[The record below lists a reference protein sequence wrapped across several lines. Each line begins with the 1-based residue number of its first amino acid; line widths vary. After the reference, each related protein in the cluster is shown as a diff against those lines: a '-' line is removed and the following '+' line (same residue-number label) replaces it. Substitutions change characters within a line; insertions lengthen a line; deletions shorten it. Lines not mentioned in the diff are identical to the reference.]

1 MENLTG
7 SNSVKK
13 AKVVSVIQVE
23 AKIGTGTKEDPV
35 RKVIQYWD
43 LDGNLLAERDLLNDL
58 IPEEGYRVSDQIFT
72 VNAVNKDF
80 QIFF

>member
-23 AKIGTGTKEDPV
+23 AKSEQEQKKTQYERLSSTGILME
-35 RKVIQYWD
+35 IC
-43 LDGNLLAERDLLNDL
+43 
-58 IPEEGYRVSDQIFT
+58 
-72 VNAVNKDF
+72 
-80 QIFF
+80 

>member
-13 AKVVSVIQVE
+13 ARVVSVIQVE

-43 LDGNLLAERDLLNDL
+43 LDGNVLAERDLLNDL
-58 IPEEGYRVSDQIFT
+58 IPEEG
-72 VNAVNKDF
+72 
-80 QIFF
+80 

>member
-13 AKVVSVIQVE
+13 VKVVSVVQVE

-35 RKVIQYWD
+35 RKVYP
-43 LDGNLLAERDLLNDL
+43 LS
-58 IPEEGYRVSDQIFT
+58 V
-72 VNAVNKDF
+72 
-80 QIFF
+80 

>member
-1 MENLTG
+1 MEALTG

-35 RKVIQYWD
+35 RNVIQYWD
-43 LDGNLLAERDLLNDL
+43 TKGNLLFILDSYVSEVPEPC
-58 IPEEGYRVSDQIFT
+58 IP
-72 VNAVNKDF
+72 
-80 QIFF
+80 

>member
-1 MENLTG
+1 MEALTG

-35 RKVIQYWD
+35 RNVIQYWD

-58 IPEEGYRVSDQIFT
+58 IPEEG
-72 VNAVNKDF
+72 
-80 QIFF
+80 

>member
-13 AKVVSVIQVE
+13 AKVVSVIQVG

-43 LDGNLLAERDLLNDL
+43 LDGKLLAERDLLNDL
-58 IPEEGYRVSDQIFT
+58 IPEEG
-72 VNAVNKDF
+72 
-80 QIFF
+80 

>member
-1 MENLTG
+1 MKNLTG

-13 AKVVSVIQVE
+13 AKVVSVVQVE

-35 RKVIQYWD
+35 REVIQYWD

-58 IPEEGYRVSDQIFT
+58 IPEEG
-72 VNAVNKDF
+72 
-80 QIFF
+80 

>member
-23 AKIGTGTKEDPV
+23 AKIGTGTKEDP
-35 RKVIQYWD
+35 D
-43 LDGNLLAERDLLNDL
+43 S
-58 IPEEGYRVSDQIFT
+58 GYRSRFLTKKNGLLPDTTKSI
-72 VNAVNKDF
+72 
-80 QIFF
+80 

>member
-23 AKIGTGTKEDPV
+23 AKIGTRTKEDPV

-58 IPEEGYRVSDQIFT
+58 IPEEG
-72 VNAVNKDF
+72 
-80 QIFF
+80 

>member
-13 AKVVSVIQVE
+13 ARVVSVIQVE

-43 LDGNLLAERDLLNDL
+43 LDGNLLAEYDPRDDRLPLKV
-58 IPEEGYRVSDQIFT
+58 R
-72 VNAVNKDF
+72 NKKGESL
-80 QIFF
+80 